1 MTGLVLLFLLNFSFL
16 INGVVLVGG
25 VVVRRSGGPERNVR
39 MSYKYC
45 NLFFGKII
53 KIAFR
58 IAKISPKSDW
68 I

>member
-1 MTGLVLLFLLNFSFL
+1 MG
-16 INGVVLVGG
+16 GVVLVGG